1 MARETWAIVLPAV
14 AHFLLD
20 KDLLS
25 YIHGTIERKIK
36 TVTIKELV
44 KQLQSIPK
52 EYEDYGVRVLYND
65 IDEDTV
71 DTFDPSE
78 NFWVDS
84 VDVNDCRRLAKKLV
98 IVGYRH

>member
-1 MARETWAIVLPAV
+1 M
-14 AHFLLD
+14 
-20 KDLLS
+20 
-25 YIHGTIERKIK
+25 
-36 TVTIKELV
+36 TVTIKELI

-52 EYEDYGVRVLYND
+52 EYEDYEVRVLYDD

-84 VDVNDCRRLAKKLV
+84 VGVNDCRRLAKELV
-98 IVGYRH
+98 IVGYRHLNLTLDPLFLYKWENKKG

>member
-1 MARETWAIVLPAV
+1 M
-14 AHFLLD
+14 
-20 KDLLS
+20 
-25 YIHGTIERKIK
+25 
-36 TVTIKELV
+36 TVTIKELI

-84 VDVNDCRRLAKKLV
+84 VNVNDCRRLAKELV

>member
-1 MARETWAIVLPAV
+1 M
-14 AHFLLD
+14 
-20 KDLLS
+20 
-25 YIHGTIERKIK
+25 
-36 TVTIKELV
+36 TVTIKELI

-52 EYEDYGVRVLYND
+52 EYEDYEVRVLYDD

-84 VDVNDCRRLAKKLV
+84 VDVNDCRRLAKELV
-98 IVGYRH
+98 IMGKEY

>member
-1 MARETWAIVLPAV
+1 M
-14 AHFLLD
+14 
-20 KDLLS
+20 
-25 YIHGTIERKIK
+25 
-36 TVTIKELV
+36 TVTLKELI

-52 EYEDYGVRVLYND
+52 EYEGYEVRVLYDD

-84 VDVNDCRRLAKKLV
+84 VNVNDCRRLAKELV

>member
-1 MARETWAIVLPAV
+1 M
-14 AHFLLD
+14 
-20 KDLLS
+20 
-25 YIHGTIERKIK
+25 
-36 TVTIKELV
+36 TVTIKGLI

-52 EYEDYGVRVLYND
+52 EYEDYEVRVLYDD

-84 VDVNDCRRLAKKLV
+84 VGVNDCRRLAKELV
-98 IVGYRH
+98 IVGKEY